1 MNVVKLNV
9 DVPFNTL
16 NIVVSEHK
24 IRSEVLGLNNANLP
38 FNHIL
43 VEIKII

>member
-9 DVPFNTL
+9 VHFNTL

-24 IRSEVLGLNNANLP
+24 IRFEVLGPENANLP
-38 FNHIL
+38 FNHMLI
-43 VEIKII
+43 EIKII

>member
-9 DVPFNTL
+9 HVPFNTL

-24 IRSEVLGLNNANLP
+24 IRFEVLGLENANLP
-38 FNHIL
+38 FNHMLI
-43 VEIKII
+43 EMKII